1 MQEYDVIVV
10 GAGNAALSAAVSAH
24 EHGARRVL
32 VLEKAPRAMRGGNTH
47 WAGAVL
53 RIAFDDPRELAP
65 LLPDVEKQY
74 ASFYEGVTPY
84 TRKDY
89 MDDLLRV
96 TSGRTDPELSRI
108 LVDNSQ
114 QTVFWMHEVGGVKM
128 EPAITV
134 AGVKRGNVVVWPRGL
149 VVRAVHEGV
158 GLSRTWFAT
167 AAKRGIEIRYSS
179 AATELVLDGRGR
191 VAGVKVREDDALEA
205 VAGRAVVLGC
215 GGFEA
220 NVQMRTQHIG
230 PLVGAAKVRGTPFNQ
245 GDGLRMAL
253 AIGAMPWGQWSGCH
267 ATPISADWGDFA
279 PREYT
284 DRSNRLSYHYG
295 LMINRKGRRF
305 VDEGEDL
312 NLYTYAKFGRA
323 ILAEPGARGYQLF
336 DKKVLHLLEPR
347 YATSKPIV
355 ADSVKELLAQLD
367 IEDRE
372 QALKTVAD
380 FNAAA
385 RSTQT
390 FDPTKKDGYATRGLN
405 PDKSNWAVRI
415 DTPPYVAYSVTGGIT
430 FTFGGLKINANAEVI
445 GTDWRPLPGLFAC
458 GEMVGGLF
466 YDNYPAGT
474 GLVSGATFGRIAGRN
489 AAKCARG

>member
-1 MQEYDVIVV
+1 MQDYDVIVV
-10 GAGNAALSAAVSAH
+10 GAGNAALASAVSAH
-24 EHGARRVL
+24 ENGAKKVL
-32 VLEKAPRAMRGGNTH
+32 VLEKAPRDMRGGNTH

-53 RIAFDDPRELAP
+53 RIAFDDPHDLAP
-65 LLPDVEKQY
+65 LLPDIEKEY
-74 ASFYEGVTPY
+74 EDFYEGITPY

-96 TSGRTDPELSRI
+96 TSGRTDPLLSSI
-108 LVDNSQ
+108 LVDNSKD
-114 QTVFWMHEVGGVKM
+114 TVFWMHETGGVKM

-134 AGVKRGNVVVWPRGL
+134 AGVKKGNMVVWPRGL

-167 AAKRGIEIRYSS
+167 AAKLGIEIRYSS
-179 AATELVLDGRGR
+179 AATELVLDGRGQIC
-191 VAGVKVREDDALEA
+191 GVKVRGPQGLKTIH
-205 VAGRAVVLGC
+205 GKAVVLGC

-230 PLVGAAKVRGTPFNQ
+230 PLVGAAKVRGTPHNQ
-245 GDGLRMAL
+245 GDGLRMAM

-305 VDEGEDL
+305 VDEGEDQ

-323 ILAEPGARGYQLF
+323 ILAEPGAKGYQLF
-336 DKKVLHLLEPR
+336 DSKVLHLLEPR
-347 YATSKPIV
+347 YSTSKPIV
-355 ADSVKELLAQLD
+355 AESMRELLAQLD
-367 IEDRE
+367 IDDKE
-372 QALKTVAD
+372 QALKTVEEC
-380 FNAAA
+380 NAAQ
-385 RSTQT
+385 RTNKS
-390 FDPTKKDGYATRGLN
+390 FDPTKKDGHATRGLGI
-405 PDKSNWAVRI
+405 DKTNWAVKL
-415 DTPPYVAYSVTGGIT
+415 DSPPYFAYSVTGGIT
-430 FTFGGLKINANAEVI
+430 FTFGGLKINENAQVI
-445 GTDWRPLPGLFAC
+445 GTDWRPLPGLYAC

-489 AAKCARG
+489 AAKLAQA